1 MISKRMRGL
10 HGGPRWV
17 LAPAL
22 AAVLASLAGPAAAQ
36 TPALVAV
43 TLDTSGSIRPE
54 VLAATRDLSLAILQA
69 LPPGSEV
76 ALFTF
81 DDESRLLLERSADPE
96 AVRQALEGVTRAGRF
111 TALHDA
117 IYDASR
123 YLAAAPP
130 SRKAIVL
137 ITDGKDENSALNL
150 EDGLKVAV
158 ENKIPVFAVGVGR
171 VQESVL
177 RRIAKLSAGEY
188 KRLGETSGE
197 EIARRVAELPLP
209 TSPPATAPPAAARP
223 VPLPAGQRAALWSP
237 LQVAG
242 IVFAGLCVMGAAYFF
257 YRSRQHVP
265 QTAAGPGSDEEDEEV
280 EGAKDDATVVMRTP
294 GAAPVDKT
302 VMLRFRPALTVTG
315 GPLEGKVFRLSEE
328 SALSIGRAPTN
339 DVSVPDTSV
348 SSEHCRVRPEGGIFV
363 VHDLKS
369 TNGTFVNGRR
379 VKRHALIE
387 GDEVRVGETVLLFRM
402 DQA

>member
-137 ITDGKDENSALNL
+137 ITDGKDENSALQL
-150 EDGLKVAV
+150 EDGLKIAI
-158 ENKIPVFAVGVGR
+158 ENKVPVFAVGVGR
-171 VQESVL
+171 VQETVL

-188 KRLGETSGE
+188 LRLEGISGE
-197 EIARRVAELPLP
+197 EIARRVAELALP
-209 TSPPATAPPAAARP
+209 TPAPATPAPASNGPLAPTPAAEPPPGRSLLWVGA
-223 VPLPAGQRAALWSP
+223 VALAVLGGAGA
-237 LQVAG
+237 
-242 IVFAGLCVMGAAYFF
+242 IYYF
-257 YRSRQHVP
+257 RSR
-265 QTAAGPGSDEEDEEV
+265 AAGPPGGTEEV
-280 EGAKDDATVVMRTP
+280 GAEEEGAKDDATVVMRSP
-294 GAAPVDKT
+294 SVAPVDKT
-302 VMLRFRPALTVTG
+302 VMLRFRPALTVTA
-315 GPLEGKVFRLSEE
+315 GPLEGRVFRLSNDT
-328 SALSIGRAPTN
+328 ALSIGRAPTN
-339 DVSVPDTSV
+339 DIAVPDTSV

-369 TNGTFVNGRR
+369 TNGTFVNDRR
-379 VKRHALIE
+379 ISRHPLVE
-387 GDEVRVGETVLLFRM
+387 GDVVRVGETVFLFRM